1 MFGGGGGM
9 NPRKMR
15 QMMDQMGIDVT
26 EIDAE
31 EVIIRT
37 DDTEYVFHD
46 ADVQRMDAQ
55 GQQTYQVV
63 GDDSEPFVREER
75 NVFAK
80 FVREVDPAVRPRD
93 EVLVEHHDGS
103 LLAVGRA
110 ELSAAAM
117 HDFDTGMAV
126 SVREGVAG
134 K

>member
-1 MFGGGGGM
+1 M

-55 GQQTYQVV
+55 GQQTYQIV
-63 GDDSEPFVREER
+63 GEPDE
-75 NVFAK
+75 
-80 FVREVDPAVRPRD
+80 RPRGD
-93 EVLVEHHDGS
+93 EDDADADGGGDTDVDDGTDVADQDVEIVAQRAGVPES
-103 LLAVGRA
+103 EAREALAETGD
-110 ELSAAAM
+110 LAAA
-117 HDFDTGMAV
+117 V
-126 SVREGVAG
+126 QRLQEE
-134 K
+134 

>member
-1 MFGGGGGM
+1 M

-55 GQQTYQVV
+55 GQQTYQIV
-63 GDDSEPFVREER
+63 GEPDE
-75 NVFAK
+75 
-80 FVREVDPAVRPRD
+80 RPRGD
-93 EVLVEHHDGS
+93 EDDASVDAGGDGDTDADDGADVADQDVEIVAQRAGVPES
-103 LLAVGRA
+103 EAREALAETGD
-110 ELSAAAM
+110 LAAA
-117 HDFDTGMAV
+117 V
-126 SVREGVAG
+126 QRLQEE
-134 K
+134 

>member
-1 MFGGGGGM
+1 M

-55 GQQTYQVV
+55 GQQTYQIV
-63 GDDSEPFVREER
+63 GEPDE
-75 NVFAK
+75 
-80 FVREVDPAVRPRD
+80 RPRGD
-93 EVLVEHHDGS
+93 EDDADADADADDGAVADQDVEIV
-103 LLAVGRA
+103 AQRA
-110 ELSAAAM
+110 DVPESEAREALTETGDLAAAVQ
-117 HDFDTGMAV
+117 HLQ
-126 SVREGVAG
+126 EE
-134 K
+134 